1 MKYTHVK
8 SATVAAVVAVLA
20 LAFAPISASATTA
33 TATFAV
39 STTVTNACTISGAAL
54 TFGAYTGVLDNASTT
69 LTVKCT
75 NNGDYTVALNAGQ
88 TTGGTVTTRLMAN
101 GTNTLG
107 YSLYTSNAYSTIWG
121 DGTGS
126 TQTVSGVGSG
136 ANQTLTVYGQ
146 IPANEASVSGTY
158 TDTITA
164 TITY

>member
-1 MKYTHVK
+1 VKYTHVK
-8 SATVAAVVAVLA
+8 SALVAVMAVALGTVLA
-20 LAFAPISASATTA
+20 PVSASATTA

-39 STTVTNACTISGAAL
+39 STTVTNSCTISAAAL
-54 TFGAYTGVLDNASTT
+54 TFAAYTGALDQASTT

-75 NNGDYTVALNAGQ
+75 NNGDYSVALNQGS

-101 GTNTLG
+101 GSYTLG

-121 DGTGS
+121 DGSGS
-126 TQTVSGVGSG
+126 TQTVSGVGTG

-146 IPANEASVSGTY
+146 IPANEATTSGNY

-164 TITY
+164 TISY

>member
-8 SATVAAVVAVLA
+8 SATVAAAVLGFA
-20 LAFAPISASATTA
+20 LAFAPASASASTT

-39 STTVTNACTISGAAL
+39 STTVTNSCTISAAAL
-54 TFGAYTGVLDNASTT
+54 AFSAYTGVVDQAQTT

-75 NNGDYTVALNAGQ
+75 NNGDYTVALNGGA

-101 GTNTLG
+101 GTYTLG
-107 YSLYTSNAYSTIWG
+107 YSLFTSNTYGTVWG

-126 TQTVSGVGSG
+126 TVTQSGVGTG

-146 IPANEASVSGTY
+146 IPANETAISGTY

>member
-1 MKYTHVK
+1 MKYTNLK
-8 SATVAAVVAVLA
+8 STMVAAVAMALA
-20 LAFAPISASATTA
+20 LAFAPISASATST

-39 STTVTNACTISGAAL
+39 STTVTNSCTISGAAL
-54 TFGAYTGVLDNASTT
+54 TFAAYTGALDQASTA

-88 TTGGTVTTRLMAN
+88 TSGGTVSTRLMAN

-107 YSLYTSNAYSTIWG
+107 YSLYTSNAYTTIWG

-126 TQTVSGVGSG
+126 TQTVAGVGTG

-146 IPANEASVSGTY
+146 IPANEASVSGNY